1 MLQPS
6 RPLHDPKRPQ
16 GRGSGAVDAARRP
29 EAQRWP
35 GLTTTQSLAVAS
47 QFGVTL
53 AVGVGLGLLAG
64 QWLDG
69 QVHTGVLFTLI
80 GVFAG
85 LVAGATSTVTL
96 YRATLRKSELEWRG
110 DQPGSRPV
118 A

>member
-1 MLQPS
+1 MIRPS
-6 RPLHDPKRPQ
+6 RPPRDPKRPQ
-16 GRGSGAVDAARRP
+16 ASHGGAVDAARLP

-35 GLTTTQSLAVAS
+35 GLTTAQSLAVAS

-69 QVHTGVLFTLI
+69 QIHTGIVFTML

-85 LVAGATSTVTL
+85 LVAGVASTVTL
-96 YRATLRKSELEWRG
+96 YRGTLRTSEREWRAESA
-110 DQPGSRPV
+110 DRRPGG
-118 A
+118 